1 MASINLSELNATGSE
16 LFQDSE
22 SFLNEL
28 RDVDFI
34 SGGDSSAHSESGAAP
49 YNPVSDLS
57 TLTKL
62 AEAFVATYAIGHITV
77 LAKSFSYG
85 Y

>member
-1 MASINLSELNATGSE
+1 MANINLSELKATGSE

-22 SFLNEL
+22 SFLNEFN
-28 RDVDFI
+28 DIDFV
-34 SGGDSSAHSESGAAP
+34 SGGGSSASDSGAAP
-49 YNPVSDLS
+49 YNPVSGIS

-62 AEAFVATYAIGHITV
+62 AEAFVATYAIGHITG
-77 LAKSFSYG
+77 LAKSWSYG